1 MISNGK
7 KYPLS
12 NVYGLFSYVVQDNI
26 LFSGTVREN
35 IALFVNDANEEK
47 IVEAL
52 KTACIYD
59 ELMQKEKG
67 LDTPLYERGG
77 GLSLGQIQR
86 ILLAINLLLD
96 KEILLLDEF
105 TSSLDKN
112 TENQIVNNLL
122 AINKSKMIITHHD
135 LILPS
140 DVKILDLGEL

>member
-1 MISNGK
+1 M
-7 KYPLS
+7 
-12 NVYGLFSYVVQDNI
+12 
-26 LFSGTVREN
+26 
-35 IALFVNDANEEK
+35 
-47 IVEAL
+47 
-52 KTACIYD
+52 
-59 ELMQKEKG
+59 
-67 LDTPLYERGG
+67 
-77 GLSLGQIQR
+77 
-86 ILLAINLLLD
+86 LLD